1 MAALHTPLYFHFV
14 HCADAPRD
22 GRVGMAMRR
31 LGLERLAVCPV
42 AHSFDAWAIALLHRE
57 GWSIVYSGDT
67 QPCEGVVQLGR
78 RHRASETRALVLGVG
93 TTCPPSHTPLGA
105 WAARSVIIG
114 PTLTRCEARCRSI
127 P

>member
-1 MAALHTPLYFHFV
+1 MAALHTPLHFHFV

-67 QPCEGVVQLGR
+67 RPCEGVVRLGR
-78 RHRASETRALVLGVG
+78 SLRSRARILVHEVSLLDSSAYN
-93 TTCPPSHTPLGA
+93 T
-105 WAARSVIIG
+105 
-114 PTLTRCEARCRSI
+114 
-127 P
+127 